1 MAKKKQETKTV
12 DIEQLRKF
20 IKDYLLFDKAIRG
33 ISAGEP
39 PVNMINAM
47 AEDMSKNNKFKAHT
61 VNRINIMWE
70 KTPEERKTEE
80 IKAMYDELQQEIG
93 NLN

>member
-1 MAKKKQETKTV
+1 MGNKKQETKTV

-20 IKDYLLFDKAIRG
+20 MKDYLLFDKAIRG

-61 VNRINIMWE
+61 INCINNMWE
-70 KTPEERKTEE
+70 RTPEERKTEE
-80 IKAMYDELQQEIG
+80 IKAMYDEVQADIKDLK
-93 NLN
+93 